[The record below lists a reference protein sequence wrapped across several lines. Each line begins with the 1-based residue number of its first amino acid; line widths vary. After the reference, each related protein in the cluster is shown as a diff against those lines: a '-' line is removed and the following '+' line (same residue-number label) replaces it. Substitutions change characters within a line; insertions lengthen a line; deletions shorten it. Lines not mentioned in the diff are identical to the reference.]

1 MCCISNTVPLT
12 VTGFPD
18 EPGGIK
24 VYKSLT
30 SRSVPRVE
38 FMNNVPTDSDMR
50 VVFGTAIAYNGSLS
64 LLLSWKVNGRTG
76 GRLAA
81 GATTAAVLPSFTDT
95 DTSSVLNI
103 RLDVSP
109 PPDEQETELVATLTL
124 LG

>member
-1 MCCISNTVPLT
+1 MLYLCLCYTLT

-18 EPGGIK
+18 EPDGIK

-38 FMNNVPTDSDMR
+38 FMSNVPTDSDMR
-50 VVFGTAIAYNGSLS
+50 VVFGTAIARNGSEP
-64 LLLSWKVNGRTG
+64 LLLSWTVNGRTG

-95 DTSSVLNI
+95 DTGSVLNI
-103 RLDVSP
+103 RLSVSP
-109 PPDEQETELVATLTL
+109 TPDEQTSHLEATLTL

>member
-1 MCCISNTVPLT
+1 MLT

-18 EPGGIK
+18 EPDGIK

-38 FMNNVPTDSDMR
+38 FMSDVPTDSDMR
-50 VVFGTAIAYNGSLS
+50 VVFGTAIAHNGSS
-64 LLLSWKVNGRTG
+64 PLLLSWTVDGRTG

-81 GATTAAVLPSFTDT
+81 GSSTAAILPSFTDT
-95 DTSSVLNI
+95 DTSSVLTV
-103 RLDVSP
+103 RLGVSP
-109 PPDEQETELVATLTL
+109 TPDEQDTELVATLTL

>member
-1 MCCISNTVPLT
+1 MSVCVALI

-18 EPGGIK
+18 EPDGIK

-38 FMNNVPTDSDMR
+38 FMSNVPTDSDMR
-50 VVFGTAIAYNGSLS
+50 VVFGTAIAHNGSS
-64 LLLSWKVNGRTG
+64 PLLLSWTVDGRTG

-103 RLDVSP
+103 RLGMSP
-109 PPDEQETELVATLTL
+109 TPDEQETELVATLTL